1 MRIEEARECLHVTR
15 NVMSTDASAS
25 FARRYWVRTTA
36 PFTSESGARR
46 RSRAFESPQH
56 IGRRDRRIGRLAMSM
71 AIGEYVSVHSQA
83 DTEQAELKR
92 ERVELRTNDE
102 GQHRETGG
110 DLRRSRARSIARQ
123 AGSHATD
130 GARMPATN
138 SASRRLSL
146 RVRFRLH

>member
-1 MRIEEARECLHVTR
+1 MVGVAAAHSSNR
-15 NVMSTDASAS
+15 NILVA
-25 FARRYWVRTTA
+25 
-36 PFTSESGARR
+36 G
-46 RSRAFESPQH
+46 
-56 IGRRDRRIGRLAMSM
+56 RDRRIGRLAMSM
-71 AIGEYVSVHSQA
+71 AVGEYVSVHSQA

-102 GQHRETGG
+102 GEHKETGG
-110 DLRRSRARSIARQ
+110 DLRRSRARSIARE

-138 SASRRLSL
+138 SASLRLSL